1 MRLMRETG
9 TLCPRKFVRPKR
21 KHLKQPVATEP
32 RKHWQI
38 DMTCLVLENLQTL
51 YLIVDG
57 GVDLSM
63 NVGEIGEQRIEK
75 LEPLRNGEVVGWS
88 AIVEP
93 HIYTLGAQTMQDT
106 HLIVFDGVALRKLL
120 DDHPDQGYYFMK
132 ELAKVIGQRL
142 LSKCTQLMSMI
153 TE

>member
-1 MRLMRETG
+1 MISPELLRRYPLFARQSDEM
-9 TLCPRKFVRPKR
+9 
-21 KHLKQPVATEP
+21 LKQIAMIAQEKVFDKDAWLFFEGEVA
-32 RKHWQI
+32 K
-38 DMTCLVLENLQTL
+38 TL

-88 AIVEP
+88 AVVET

>member
-1 MRLMRETG
+1 MISPELLRRYPLFARQSDEM
-9 TLCPRKFVRPKR
+9 
-21 KHLKQPVATEP
+21 LKQIAMIAQEKVFDKDAWLFFEGEVA
-32 RKHWQI
+32 K
-38 DMTCLVLENLQTL
+38 TL

-88 AIVEP
+88 AVVEP